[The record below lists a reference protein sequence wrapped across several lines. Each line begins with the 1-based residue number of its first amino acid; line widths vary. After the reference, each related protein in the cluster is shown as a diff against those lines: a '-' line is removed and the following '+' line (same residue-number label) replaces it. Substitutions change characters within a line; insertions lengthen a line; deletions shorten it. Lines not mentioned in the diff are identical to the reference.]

1 MSDDPQKKASDA
13 KPKTENGAQGKQ
25 VLLQKIYLRDA
36 SVEVPDGPMIFTGE
50 WKPAMDVDLNTRIN
64 EVGEQTHQVRVTV
77 TVTAKLTDKTAYIV
91 EVDQA
96 GVFRVAGFDND
107 ADLQQILG
115 AYCPAMLF
123 PYVRE
128 TISDL
133 IQRAGFP
140 QFLLQPVN
148 FDALYQQHLA
158 KENAPAEAK
167 H

>member
-1 MSDDPQKKASDA
+1 MSEETVNPSNQASAGND
-13 KPKTENGAQGKQ
+13 KAQGKQ

-36 SVEVPDGPMIFTGE
+36 SVEVPEGPMIFTGE
-50 WKPAMDVDLNTRIN
+50 WKPEVDVDLNTSIN
-64 EVGEQTHQVRVTV
+64 EVGEQTHQVTVTI
-77 TVTAKLTDKTAYIV
+77 TVTAKLGDKTAYIV
-91 EVDQA
+91 EVHHA
-96 GVFRVAGFDND
+96 GVFRVAGFDD
-107 ADLQQILG
+107 QTELRQVLAS
-115 AYCPAMLF
+115 YCPNMLF

-128 TISDL
+128 AVGDL

-158 KENAPAEAK
+158 NEKAPAGAT